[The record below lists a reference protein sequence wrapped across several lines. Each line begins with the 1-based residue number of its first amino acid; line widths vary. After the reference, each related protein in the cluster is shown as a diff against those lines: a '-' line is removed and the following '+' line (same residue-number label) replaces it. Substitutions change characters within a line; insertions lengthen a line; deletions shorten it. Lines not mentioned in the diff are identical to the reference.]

1 MIFMAA
7 RLGRNLRQVR
17 NWLHPMHYAGRDLTS
32 LTLFLIACQDNVAM
46 LVYLLKNT
54 NFVTVATLCEN
65 GLYGFSAHSSYC
77 LFNVYFA
84 NAGHA
89 NTVFCIF
96 VNIIPLPS
104 VSQRLASY
112 SKLWS
117 TLAAIYR
124 LYRGNHLRLF
134 CFCVLFV
141 VVAV

>member
-17 NWLHPMHYAGRDLTS
+17 NWLHPMHYAGRDLTF

-46 LVYLLKNT
+46 LVCLFKNT

-84 NAGHA
+84 NAGQ
-89 NTVFCIF
+89 FLY
-96 VNIIPLPS
+96 IILPLPS
-104 VSQRLASY
+104 VSQRLASR
-112 SKLWS
+112 
-117 TLAAIYR
+117 LAK
-124 LYRGNHLRLF
+124 
-134 CFCVLFV
+134 
-141 VVAV
+141 